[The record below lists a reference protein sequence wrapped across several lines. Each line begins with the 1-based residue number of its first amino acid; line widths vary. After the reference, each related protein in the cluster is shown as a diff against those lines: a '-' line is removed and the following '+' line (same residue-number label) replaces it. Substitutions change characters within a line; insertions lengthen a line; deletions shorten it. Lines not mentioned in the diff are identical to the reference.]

1 MSDIDTTQSP
11 SSVFYGYFS
20 KYTWRNEKNGNS
32 FFRIVTKQELFFE
45 QQYCKK
51 EVKKNPITEQEET
64 LYTISCDGSKYP
76 VPAYDEK
83 TPIRIRGFFR
93 NLHDKGFGWDFQITD
108 IRESTSDEVTT
119 IEYLN
124 SEAFPGVTYQNAVD
138 IVRLFGTDIFAFIK
152 KGYSKT
158 GIDREG

>member
-83 TPIRIRGFFR
+83 TPESE
-93 NLHDKGFGWDFQITD
+93 DFSEIFMIKDSDGIFKSQIL
-108 IRESTSDEVTT
+108 EKA
-119 IEYLN
+119 L
-124 SEAFPGVTYQNAVD
+124 PM
-138 IVRLFGTDIFAFIK
+138 K
-152 KGYSKT
+152 
-158 GIDREG
+158 

>member
-64 LYTISCDGSKYP
+64 L
-76 VPAYDEK
+76 
-83 TPIRIRGFFR
+83 TPYHATDPSIR
-93 NLHDKGFGWDFQITD
+93 FQHMM
-108 IRESTSDEVTT
+108 
-119 IEYLN
+119 
-124 SEAFPGVTYQNAVD
+124 
-138 IVRLFGTDIFAFIK
+138 K
-152 KGYSKT
+152 KH
-158 GIDREG
+158 R

>member
-64 LYTISCDGSKYP
+64 LYTIWN
-76 VPAYDEK
+76 EK
-83 TPIRIRGFFR
+83 E
-93 NLHDKGFGWDFQITD
+93 NLLYQL
-108 IRESTSDEVTT
+108 SA
-119 IEYLN
+119 EY
-124 SEAFPGVTYQNAVD
+124 T
-138 IVRLFGTDIFAFIK
+138 
-152 KGYSKT
+152 
-158 GIDREG
+158 

>member
-64 LYTISCDGSKYP
+64 LYTIYVTDPS
-76 VPAYDEK
+76 
-83 TPIRIRGFFR
+83 IR
-93 NLHDKGFGWDFQITD
+93 FQHMM
-108 IRESTSDEVTT
+108 
-119 IEYLN
+119 
-124 SEAFPGVTYQNAVD
+124 
-138 IVRLFGTDIFAFIK
+138 K
-152 KGYSKT
+152 KH
-158 GIDREG
+158 R

>member
-83 TPIRIRGFFR
+83 TPIRIRGFLEIYMIKDLDGIFK
-93 NLHDKGFGWDFQITD
+93 LQILEKALLT
-108 IRESTSDEVTT
+108 
-119 IEYLN
+119 
-124 SEAFPGVTYQNAVD
+124 
-138 IVRLFGTDIFAFIK
+138 K
-152 KGYSKT
+152 
-158 GIDREG
+158 

>member
-51 EVKKNPITEQEET
+51 EVKKNPITELIKRT
-64 LYTISCDGSKYP
+64 AKYQRTELQLVVHHLKAHNSP
-76 VPAYDEK
+76 LSIMPDIIQK
-83 TPIRIRGFFR
+83 IIFR
-93 NLHDKGFGWDFQITD
+93 KMQQRH
-108 IRESTSDEVTT
+108 
-119 IEYLN
+119 
-124 SEAFPGVTYQNAVD
+124 
-138 IVRLFGTDIFAFIK
+138 
-152 KGYSKT
+152 GY
-158 GIDREG
+158 

>member
-51 EVKKNPITEQEET
+51 EVKKKRGV
-64 LYTISCDGSKYP
+64 YKRISVMS
-76 VPAYDEK
+76 
-83 TPIRIRGFFR
+83 
-93 NLHDKGFGWDFQITD
+93 
-108 IRESTSDEVTT
+108 
-119 IEYLN
+119 
-124 SEAFPGVTYQNAVD
+124 
-138 IVRLFGTDIFAFIK
+138 IK
-152 KGYSKT
+152 KGDLHKL
-158 GIDREG
+158 